1 MYGQVVQ
8 IDAQLERGN
17 VHLSDLSFSASD
29 SLQLSYQPTA
39 HHVVK
44 GIRGDVPE
52 QTIRI
57 RQIFTNFRQRDFA
70 GVALTL
76 QGPQSPR
83 RLLL

>member
-1 MYGQVVQ
+1 MYQSKPP
-8 IDAQLERGN
+8 A
-17 VHLSDLSFSASD
+17 
-29 SLQLSYQPTA
+29 
-39 HHVVK
+39 VK
-44 GIRGDVPE
+44 IP